1 MPEVDWFVIVLQLIY
16 SIMESFNLRPGEEYI
31 ELNNLLKAFG
41 WVATGGEAKIRI
53 DNGEVTVNGEIE
65 TRKRKKMKVGDMVEF
80 EGQKG
85 KVE

>member
-1 MPEVDWFVIVLQLIY
+1 M
-16 SIMESFNLRPGEEYI
+16 MEAFKLRPDEEYI
-31 ELNNLLKAFG
+31 ELNNLLKTLG

-53 DNGEVTVNGEIE
+53 DNGEVSVNGATE
-65 TRKRKKMKVGDMVEF
+65 TRRRKKMKAGDVVEF

>member
-1 MPEVDWFVIVLQLIY
+1 
-16 SIMESFNLRPGEEYI
+16 MESFKLRPDEEYI

-53 DNGEVTVNGEIE
+53 DNGEVLVNGEIE
-65 TRKRKKMKVGDMVEF
+65 TRKRKKMKVGDVVEF

-85 KVE
+85 KVA

>member
-1 MPEVDWFVIVLQLIY
+1 
-16 SIMESFNLRPGEEYI
+16 METFKLRPDEEYI

-53 DNGEVTVNGEIE
+53 DNGEVTVNDEVE
-65 TRKRKKMKVGDMVEF
+65 TRRRKKMKVGDVVVF

>member
-1 MPEVDWFVIVLQLIY
+1 
-16 SIMESFNLRPGEEYI
+16 MESFKLRSDEDYI

-53 DNGEVTVNGEIE
+53 DNGEVNVNDEVE
-65 TRKRKKMKVGDMVEF
+65 TRRRKKIKVGDVVTF
-80 EGQKG
+80 EGQTG

>member
-1 MPEVDWFVIVLQLIY
+1 
-16 SIMESFNLRPGEEYI
+16 METFKLREDESYI

-53 DNGEVTVNGEIE
+53 DNQEVNVNGEVE
-65 TRKRKKMKVGDMVEF
+65 TRRRKKMKAGDTVEF
-80 EGQKG
+80 EGQNG

>member
-1 MPEVDWFVIVLQLIY
+1 
-16 SIMESFNLRPGEEYI
+16 MESFKLRPDEEYI

-53 DNGEVTVNGEIE
+53 DNGEVVVNGEVE
-65 TRKRKKMKVGDMVEF
+65 TRRRKKMKAGDEVEF

>member
-1 MPEVDWFVIVLQLIY
+1 
-16 SIMESFNLRPGEEYI
+16 METFKLRPDEEYI
-31 ELNNLLKAFG
+31 ELNNLLKSFG

-53 DNGEVTVNGEIE
+53 DNGEVTVNGEVE
-65 TRKRKKMKVGDMVEF
+65 TRRRKKMKVGDEVEF